1 MPSDSFD
8 RLTLARLLRPHGIRG
23 EIAAEILTDFPERLT
38 KLREV
43 WLWDERAN
51 ATARIDASGEPRKAI
66 VERCWLS
73 VARGGQAV
81 FKFAGVDRI
90 EDVEKLR
97 GLEVQVP
104 LSERMELPV
113 GSYYISELVGCE
125 VWEIVRNDEGIATGE
140 AEELETMLGVVSG
153 VQESGTPVLEVEMPD
168 GEVLIP
174 LAMEICRK
182 IDVGARRIE
191 VVMPEGLRDLNRHD
205 SSKKKKNSKTK
216 T

>member
-1 MPSDSFD
+1 VPSDPID

-23 EIAAEILTDFPERLT
+23 EIASEILTDFPERLT

-43 WLWDERAN
+43 WLWDARAD
-51 ATARIDASGEPRKAI
+51 ASAQIDASGEPRKAI

-81 FKFAGVDRI
+81 FKFAGVERI

-104 LSERMELPV
+104 LSERMELPA
-113 GSYYISELVGCE
+113 GSYYISELAGCE
-125 VWEIVRNDEGIATGE
+125 VWEIIAAGE
-140 AEELETMLGVVSG
+140 AEELETMLGIVTG
-153 VQESGTPVLEVEMPD
+153 VQESGTPVLEVDTPD

-174 LAMEICRK
+174 LATEICRK
-182 IDVGARRIE
+182 IDVSARRIE
-191 VVMPEGLRDLNRHD
+191 VVMPEGLRDLN
-205 SSKKKKNSKTK
+205 KK
-216 T
+216 

>member
-1 MPSDSFD
+1 VPSDPID

-43 WLWDERAN
+43 WLWD
-51 ATARIDASGEPRKAI
+51 ASAEVLQKI
-66 VERCWLS
+66 TVEKCWLS

-90 EDVEKLR
+90 EDVEKFR

-104 LSERMELPV
+104 LSERMELPA
-113 GSYYISELVGCE
+113 GSYFISELVGCE
-125 VWEIVRNDEGIATGE
+125 VWESAAEDKSESELGIVT
-140 AEELETMLGVVSG
+140 G
-153 VQESGTPVLEVEMPD
+153 VQESGTPVLEVETLN

-174 LAMEICRK
+174 LATEICRK
-182 IDVGARRIE
+182 IDVKARRIE
-191 VVMPEGLRDLNRHD
+191 VVMPEGLRDLNRKD
-205 SSKKKKNSKTK
+205 LGKKKK
-216 T
+216 

>member
-1 MPSDSFD
+1 VPSDPID

-43 WLWDERAN
+43 WLWDARADVLQN
-51 ATARIDASGEPRKAI
+51 ISI
-66 VERCWLS
+66 ERCWLS

-97 GLEVQVP
+97 GMEVQVP
-104 LSERMELPV
+104 LSERMELPG

-125 VWEIVRNDEGIATGE
+125 IWERAADA
-140 AEELETMLGVVSG
+140 AEDNVAADSKVQTKLGVVSG
-153 VQESGTPVLEVEMPD
+153 VQESGTPVLEVETPD

-191 VVMPEGLRDLNRHD
+191 VVMPEGLRDLNRHE
-205 SSKKKKNSKTK
+205 SGKKKTK
-216 T
+216 A

>member
-1 MPSDSFD
+1 VPSESFD

-43 WLWDERAN
+43 WLWESSAETSARAEV
-51 ATARIDASGEPRKAI
+51 T
-66 VERCWLS
+66 RCWLS

-125 VWEIVRNDEGIATGE
+125 VWERGATSAATGE
-140 AEELETMLGVVSG
+140 DKDQGQSKLGVVTG
-153 VQESGTPVLEVEMPD
+153 VQESGTPVLEVDTPD

-174 LAMEICRK
+174 LATEICRK
-182 IDVGARRIE
+182 IDVGARSIE
-191 VVMPEGLRDLNRHD
+191 VVMPEGLRELNRHD
-205 SSKKKKNSKTK
+205 SEKKKK
-216 T
+216 

>member
-1 MPSDSFD
+1 MPSDPID

-43 WLWDERAN
+43 WLWDSSAD
-51 ATARIDASGEPRKAI
+51 TLQQISI
-66 VERCWLS
+66 ERCWLS

-81 FKFAGVDRI
+81 FKFAGADGI

-125 VWEIVRNDEGIATGE
+125 VWEGALSAADLADSGE
-140 AEELETMLGVVSG
+140 DKGQSKLGVVSG
-153 VQESGTPVLEVEMPD
+153 VQESGTPVLEVDTPD

-174 LAMEICRK
+174 LATEICRM
-182 IDVGARRIE
+182 IDVGARKIE
-191 VVMPEGLRDLNRHD
+191 VVMPEGLKELNRRD
-205 SSKKKKNSKTK
+205 SSKKKK
-216 T
+216 

>member
-1 MPSDSFD
+1 VPSDPFD

-43 WLWDERAN
+43 WLWDAN
-51 ATARIDASGEPRKAI
+51 AGASADAI

-104 LSERMELPV
+104 LSERMELAA
-113 GSYYISELVGCE
+113 GSYFISELVGCE
-125 VWEIVRNDEGIATGE
+125 VWEGATSAATGE
-140 AEELETMLGVVSG
+140 GNSQVQTKLGLVTG
-153 VQESGTPVLEVEMPD
+153 VQESGTPVLEVDTVD

-174 LAMEICRK
+174 LATEICRL
-182 IDVGARRIE
+182 IDVKARRIE

-205 SSKKKKNSKTK
+205 SGKKKT
-216 T
+216 

>member
-1 MPSDSFD
+1 MPSDPID

-43 WLWDERAN
+43 WLWDAN
-51 ATARIDASGEPRKAI
+51 ASASVDAI

-90 EDVEKLR
+90 EDVEKFC
-97 GLEVQVP
+97 GMEVQVP
-104 LSERMELPV
+104 LSERVKLPD
-113 GSYYISELVGCE
+113 GSYFISELVGCE
-125 VWEIVRNDEGIATGE
+125 VWEIVANGGQTK
-140 AEELETMLGVVSG
+140 LGLVRG
-153 VQESGTPVLEVEMPD
+153 VQEGGTPVLEVESAD

-174 LAMEICRK
+174 LATEICRK
-182 IDVGARRIE
+182 IDVSARRIE
-191 VVMPEGLRDLNRHD
+191 VVMPEGLRDLNRKD
-205 SSKKKKNSKTK
+205 LGKKKS
-216 T
+216 

>member
-1 MPSDSFD
+1 MPSDPID

-43 WLWDERAN
+43 WLWDASAKTSAN
-51 ATARIDASGEPRKAI
+51 AI

-90 EDVEKLR
+90 EDVEKFR

-104 LSERMELPV
+104 LSERMQLPA
-113 GSYYISELVGCE
+113 GSYYISELAGCE
-125 VWEIVRNDEGIATGE
+125 VWEINSECGQTKMGLVR
-140 AEELETMLGVVSG
+140 G
-153 VQESGTPVLEVEMPD
+153 VQEGGTPVLEVDTPD

-174 LAMEICRK
+174 LATEICRK
-182 IDVGARRIE
+182 IDVSARRIE

-205 SSKKKKNSKTK
+205 SSKKKTK
-216 T
+216 V

>member
-1 MPSDSFD
+1 VPSDPIN

-43 WLWDERAN
+43 WLWD
-51 ATARIDASGEPRKAI
+51 ASAEVLQKI
-66 VERCWLS
+66 TVEKCWLS

-90 EDVEKLR
+90 EDVEKFR

-104 LSERMELPV
+104 LSERMELPA
-113 GSYYISELVGCE
+113 GSYFISELVGCE
-125 VWEIVRNDEGIATGE
+125 VWESAAEDKSESELGIVT
-140 AEELETMLGVVSG
+140 G
-153 VQESGTPVLEVEMPD
+153 VQESGTPVLEVETLN

-174 LAMEICRK
+174 LATEICRK
-182 IDVGARRIE
+182 IDVKARRIE
-191 VVMPEGLRDLNRHD
+191 VVMPEGLRDLNRKD
-205 SSKKKKNSKTK
+205 LGKKKK
-216 T
+216 

>member
-1 MPSDSFD
+1 MPSDPID

-43 WLWDERAN
+43 WLWDG
-51 ATARIDASGEPRKAI
+51 SSEPNKAMI
-66 VERCWLS
+66 ERCWLS

-81 FKFAGVDRI
+81 FKFAGAERI

-104 LSERMELPV
+104 LSERMELPS

-125 VWEIVRNDEGIATGE
+125 VWERTAEGNGTDDPKDQ
-140 AEELETMLGVVSG
+140 TKLGVVSG
-153 VQESGTPVLEVEMPD
+153 VQESGTPVLEVETPV

-174 LAMEICRK
+174 LATEICRR

-191 VVMPEGLRDLNRHD
+191 VVMPEGLRELNRHD
-205 SSKKKKNSKTK
+205 SAKKKK
-216 T
+216 

>member
-1 MPSDSFD
+1 MPSDPID

-43 WLWDERAN
+43 WLWDSSA
-51 ATARIDASGEPRKAI
+51 DALKEI
-66 VERCWLS
+66 TIERCWLS

-81 FKFAGVDRI
+81 FKFAGVERI

-125 VWEIVRNDEGIATGE
+125 VWERTAEGNDQIK
-140 AEELETMLGVVSG
+140 LGVVTG
-153 VQESGTPVLEVEMPD
+153 VQESGTPVLEVETPD

-174 LAMEICRK
+174 LATEICTK

-191 VVMPEGLRDLNRHD
+191 VVMPEGLRELNRHD
-205 SSKKKKNSKTK
+205 SGKKKTKSKT
-216 T
+216 

>member
-1 MPSDSFD
+1 VPSDPID

-43 WLWDERAN
+43 WLWDASAETSARAKV
-51 ATARIDASGEPRKAI
+51 TQ
-66 VERCWLS
+66 CWLS
-73 VARGGQAV
+73 FTRGGQAV
-81 FKFAGVDRI
+81 FKFAGADSI

-104 LSERMELPV
+104 LSERMELPA
-113 GSYYISELVGCE
+113 GSYYFSDLAGCE
-125 VWEIVRNDEGIATGE
+125 VWEIFPNDKNATSAATGE
-140 AEELETMLGVVSG
+140 GKGQIKLGIVTG
-153 VQESGTPVLEVEMPD
+153 VQESGTPVLEVETPE

-174 LAMEICRK
+174 FATEICRK
-182 IDVGARRIE
+182 IDVNARRID

-205 SSKKKKNSKTK
+205 SSKKKT
-216 T
+216 